1 MPRAGFEPTI
11 SSLLVTR
18 LTNLAIKAFVEK
30 LKVLINMWIRYKNN
44 EMIRTIGKWVY
55 TPQYHSIL
63 GILPYQ
69 CGGKANII
77 TDAVQER
84 EGKKNYRDWGRSIE
98 ILYEQC
104 ASLKQLVRVLLSVN
118 LWYQVTRCYEF
129 RRSMV
134 PNMLA
139 EPQLPGSTFPL
150 DSTKKEHLLF
160 QMY

>member
-1 MPRAGFEPTI
+1 
-11 SSLLVTR
+11 
-18 LTNLAIKAFVEK
+18 
-30 LKVLINMWIRYKNN
+30 MWIRYKNN

-118 LWYQVTRCYEF
+118 LWYWSTGCYASQVSLSTWKIETNVFEISYLLCMLF
-129 RRSMV
+129 RYII
-134 PNMLA
+134 
-139 EPQLPGSTFPL
+139 
-150 DSTKKEHLLF
+150 LF
-160 QMY
+160 VTILCKDNKLIFYLKPTNQQ